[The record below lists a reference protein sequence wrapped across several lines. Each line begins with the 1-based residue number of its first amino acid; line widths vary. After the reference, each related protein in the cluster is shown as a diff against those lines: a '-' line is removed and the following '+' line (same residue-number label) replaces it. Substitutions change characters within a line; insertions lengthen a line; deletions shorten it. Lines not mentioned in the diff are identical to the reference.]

1 MSPMRYLVPLLAAAA
16 GLGGGYALMDTVAP
30 KSDTDTSSSRSGAI
44 NGPPPDLK
52 GGDEQ
57 SMFRPEQL
65 AKALGVVRS
74 RNGGPGAR
82 LHYFRLGASNL
93 NVTVDGDGKQT
104 NFLLIPDG
112 KVQYTDDTAGSSS
125 FPEDDFAVGTVP
137 AGAPWKIVRTLGSR
151 SGISPD
157 EVDYMVLE
165 KFSGGR
171 PQWLVYLKNI
181 HNSYYLAALNGAHPT
196 RK

>member
-16 GLGGGYALMDTVAP
+16 GVGGGYALMGSVAP
-30 KSDTDTSSSRSGAI
+30 KSDTDTSSAQSGAVS
-44 NGPPPDLK
+44 GPPPDLK

-57 SMFRPEQL
+57 SMYRPEQL
-65 AKALGVVRS
+65 AKALGYIRS
-74 RNGGPGAR
+74 HNGGRGAR
-82 LHYFRLGASNL
+82 LHYFRLAASAL

-104 NFLLIPDG
+104 NLYLIPGG
-112 KVQYTDDTAGSSS
+112 KVQNTSETAGSSS
-125 FPEDDFAVGTVP
+125 FPEDDFPVGTVP
-137 AGAPWKIVRTLGSR
+137 AGAPWKIVRTLQSK

-181 HNSYYLAALNGAHPT
+181 HGSYYLAALNGAHPT